1 MSCLYRAEEDE
12 SEGPQ
17 GGSQSPGFV
26 FLPVDKTLTLSGYG
40 KHCFSDLQPWF
51 GG

>member
-1 MSCLYRAEEDE
+1 MLRKMSLKVHQLSY
-12 SEGPQ
+12 